1 LTERIISSQFWDF
14 KGQRPIK
21 EMMDGLSMLP
31 GHLLSLLLFSAFS
44 RQSLSH
50 VFNDIGSSDIFKSQL
65 YLQIEPHGPAG

>member
-1 LTERIISSQFWDF
+1 
-14 KGQRPIK
+14 
-21 EMMDGLSMLP
+21 MMDGLSMLP